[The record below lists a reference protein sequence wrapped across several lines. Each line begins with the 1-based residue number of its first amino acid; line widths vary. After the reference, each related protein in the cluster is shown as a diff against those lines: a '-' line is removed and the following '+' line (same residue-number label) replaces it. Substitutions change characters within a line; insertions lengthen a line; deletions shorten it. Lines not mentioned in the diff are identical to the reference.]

1 MFNEMDTT
9 VLLHYLGTRLVYLC
23 TRKTQESEKPL

>member
-9 VLLHYLGTRLVYLC
+9 AHYLGTRLVYLC